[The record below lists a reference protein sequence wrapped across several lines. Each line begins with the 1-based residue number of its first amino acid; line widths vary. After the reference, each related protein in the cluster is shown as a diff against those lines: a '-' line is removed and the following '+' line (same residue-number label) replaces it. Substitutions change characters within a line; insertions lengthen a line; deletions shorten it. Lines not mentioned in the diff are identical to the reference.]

1 MQISEI
7 IIEIIIEIIVI
18 SMLILV
24 ACSPLIVIIGFL
36 FDNYKK
42 DSYVVK
48 KYYYRKEG
56 RIIGGPEEYYFRY
69 WIWQPNKKKYLISV
83 LRNELGVKR
92 IYSGK
97 PKNYKRNKKT
107 LIPFLR
113 EVYGNAN

>member
-1 MQISEI
+1 MNMQIS
-7 IIEIIIEIIVI
+7 EIIIEIIVI

-24 ACSPLIVIIGFL
+24 ACTPLIVIIGFL

-42 DSYVVK
+42 DSYAVK
-48 KYYYRKEG
+48 KYYYRKED

-97 PKNYKRNKKT
+97 PMNNKRNKKT

>member
-1 MQISEI
+1 MNMQISD
-7 IIEIIIEIIVI
+7 IIIEIIVI

-24 ACSPLIVIIGFL
+24 ACTPLIVIIGFL

-42 DSYVVK
+42 DSYAVK

-97 PKNYKRNKKT
+97 PMNNKRNKKT